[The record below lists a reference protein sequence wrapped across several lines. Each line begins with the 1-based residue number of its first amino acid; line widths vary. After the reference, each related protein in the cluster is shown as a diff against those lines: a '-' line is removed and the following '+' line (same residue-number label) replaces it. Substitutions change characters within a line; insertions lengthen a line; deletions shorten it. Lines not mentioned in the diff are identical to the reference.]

1 MPNVTDRIAV
11 VRTYLELLE
20 RPAASSDISWP
31 NGITL
36 RREAPCSVALARSV
50 YAAVGRIY
58 HWYDR
63 DAWTDERLA
72 AQMAD
77 PNVAVWVLRD
87 ASRPIGYF
95 ELSTGSDS
103 PLGSDSAILAESD
116 PGVESDPSVEIAY
129 FGLIP
134 AAQGKGLGKR
144 LLEAAIRAGF
154 DTPASRVWLHTCT
167 LDHAAALP
175 NYRARGFVP
184 FRTERYE
191 IARPATT

>member
-1 MPNVTDRIAV
+1 MPNATNRIEV

-36 RREAPCSVALARSV
+36 TREAPCSVALARSL
-50 YAAVGRIY
+50 YAAVGRSY
-58 HWYDR
+58 RWYDR

-87 ASRPIGYF
+87 ALRPIGYF
-95 ELSTGSDS
+95 ELST
-103 PLGSDSAILAESD
+103 ESD
-116 PGVESDPSVEIAY
+116 TSVEIAY

-154 DTPASRVWLHTCT
+154 DSAASRVWLHTCT

-184 FRTERYE
+184 FRTERYD

>member
-1 MPNVTDRIAV
+1 MPNATNRIEV

-20 RPAASSDISWP
+20 RPAANSDISWP

-36 RREAPCSVALARSV
+36 TREAPCSVALARSL

-63 DAWTDERLA
+63 DAWTDERLE

-87 ASRPIGYF
+87 AARPIGYF
-95 ELSTGSDS
+95 ELAAGSDS
-103 PLGSDSAILAESD
+103 
-116 PGVESDPSVEIAY
+116 SVEIAY

-134 AAQGKGLGKR
+134 AAQGRGLGKR

-191 IARPATT
+191 IGRPATT

>member
-1 MPNVTDRIAV
+1 MPNATNRIEV

-20 RPAASSDISWP
+20 RPAASSDIAWP

-36 RREAPCSVALARSV
+36 TREAPCSVALARAL

-87 ASRPIGYF
+87 ALRPVGYF
-95 ELSTGSDS
+95 ELSTESD
-103 PLGSDSAILAESD
+103 PRVESDPRMESD
-116 PGVESDPSVEIAY
+116 PGVEIAY

-184 FRTERYE
+184 FRTERYD

>member
-1 MPNVTDRIAV
+1 MPNATNRIEV

-20 RPAASSDISWP
+20 RPAANTDIAWP

-36 RREAPCSVALARSV
+36 TREAPCSVALARSL

-95 ELSTGSDS
+95 ELSTGSD
-103 PLGSDSAILAESD
+103 A
-116 PGVESDPSVEIAY
+116 SVEIAY

-134 AAQGKGLGKR
+134 AAQGRGLGKR

-184 FRTERYE
+184 FRTERYD
-191 IARPATT
+191 IARPVTT